1 MCGFGSGKRGQ
12 LGFSSDKTKSLVN
25 LPCLVSGLEDVE
37 VVRIAA
43 NGDHSAA
50 LSGLVNPLT
59 LFMLRFVD

>member
-12 LGFSSDKTKSLVN
+12 LGVSSERTKSVK
-25 LPCLVSGLEDVE
+25 LPCTVSGLEDVE

-50 LSGLVNPLT
+50 LSGLINPLT
-59 LFMLRFVD
+59 LFMLRFID